1 MSVSRVA
8 IAGVQIPTTARNA
21 NGDASRGLNRADRRW
36 IETTGKKMARSEL
49 QPDEKYCIVRK
60 GNSWFAIPA
69 LSVREITSSDSAIP
83 VPRSHPVLAGLC
95 QLRNEFLP
103 VLRLF
108 DRTEQE
114 PSAPK
119 RDTPL
124 LVITGLSGTWAFE
137 VDEIAGLASLDV
149 SVDADTRS
157 SDGWLAAV
165 MGSATYRD
173 KVVRL
178 LDANRLYRLAER
190 ELRGAWGEGSEGLET
205 AGTTTWSQGESS

>member
-1 MSVSRVA
+1 M
-8 IAGVQIPTTARNA
+8 G
-21 NGDASRGLNRADRRW
+21 
-36 IETTGKKMARSEL
+36 RSER
-49 QPDEKYCIVRK
+49 QHDEKYCIARK
-60 GNSWFAIPA
+60 GNSWFAVPA

-108 DRTEQE
+108 NRADQE
-114 PSAPK
+114 EPALN
-119 RDTPL
+119 RNTPL
-124 LVITGLSGTWAFE
+124 LVITGLSGNWAFE
-137 VDEIAGLASLDV
+137 VDEVAGLASLDV

-157 SDGWLAAV
+157 PDGWLAAV

-178 LDANRLYRLAER
+178 LDTNRLYRLAER
-190 ELRGAWGEGSEGLET
+190 ELR
-205 AGTTTWSQGESS
+205 ES